1 MKPQTISDTS
11 NKVTH
16 TGHAFKLLKRSWHVP
31 LFILCTILKFYDRKR
46 FQHLQ
51 VFGSR
56 KYVANSCLNNI
67 PTKIGKSSPKVTCRN
82 YNFTFRCLLLTA
94 TPIVEQNMNASP
106 KKQQASVSY
115 TSTGTPSWRH
125 DHHGILFL
133 IAFLWQTWLGIL
145 YGLPYSVFGEFHCH
159 GLLLMGFRKQ
169 GYCFRRG

>member
-1 MKPQTISDTS
+1 M
-11 NKVTH
+11 
-16 TGHAFKLLKRSWHVP
+16 P

-67 PTKIGKSSPKVTCRN
+67 PTKIGKSSSKVTCRN

-94 TPIVEQNMNASP
+94 TPIFEQNMNASP

-125 DHHGILFL
+125 DHHGRYTISDRVPVTDMTRNSIRGPVTF
-133 IAFLWQTWLGIL
+133 GIWRIS
-145 YGLPYSVFGEFHCH
+145 LPRLTVDGIQKS
-159 GLLLMGFRKQ
+159 GLLL
-169 GYCFRRG
+169 